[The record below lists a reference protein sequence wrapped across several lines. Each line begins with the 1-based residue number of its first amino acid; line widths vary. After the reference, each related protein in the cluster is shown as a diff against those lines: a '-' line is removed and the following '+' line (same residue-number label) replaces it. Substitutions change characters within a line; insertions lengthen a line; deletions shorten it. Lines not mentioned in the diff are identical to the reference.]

1 MLALW
6 TDSLQIP
13 KDNEN
18 IFNDIALSTF
28 NYQYR
33 NNQIYREFVTLSKYS
48 PGDIAHY
55 SQIPFLPI
63 SFFKTHLLLT
73 EPVPDANALL
83 RFESS
88 GTTGTNTSK
97 HYVLDPRIYEESFLN
112 TFKLF
117 YGDPKQ
123 YVFYCLLPS
132 YLEREHSSLVY
143 MCRRLITESAHPDSG
158 FFLNDQ
164 QRLAD
169 LLRREERAGRKIF
182 LLGVTFGLLDFAEK
196 YDDLN
201 LGDAIVM
208 ETGGMKG
215 RREEWTRAQV
225 HDFLRDTWNLPRI
238 HSEYGMTE
246 LLSQAYAAD
255 SGLYQTPPWMKILVR
270 DINDPKSNT
279 THGSGLIN
287 VIDLANICSCSFIAT
302 DDIGKVN
309 MDGSFEVLGRNDHS
323 ILRGCS
329 MLAL

>member
-13 KDNEN
+13 KDNEHV
-18 IFNDIALSTF
+18 FNDIALSTF
-28 NYQYR
+28 HYQYR
-33 NNQIYREFVTLSKYS
+33 NNQIYREFVALSKYS
-48 PGDIAHY
+48 PDDIVHY

-73 EPVPDANALL
+73 QRVPDTNALL

-97 HYVLDPRIYEESFLN
+97 HYVLDPGIYEESFLRA
-112 TFKLF
+112 FKLF
-117 YGDPKQ
+117 YGDPDQ

-143 MCRRLITESAHPDSG
+143 MCRRLIRESAHPDSG

-164 QRLAD
+164 PGLAD
-169 LLRREERAGRKIF
+169 LLRRKEGTGRKIF

-196 YDDLN
+196 YHDLN

-215 RREEWTRAQV
+215 RREEWTREQI
-225 HDFLRDTWNLPRI
+225 HDFLQDTWNLPKI

-246 LLSQAYAAD
+246 LLSQAYAEN
-255 SGLYQTPPWMKILVR
+255 SGIYRTPPWMKILVR
-270 DINDPKSNT
+270 DINDPKATT

-287 VIDLANICSCSFIAT
+287 VIDLANIYSCSFIAT

-309 MDGSFEVLGRNDHS
+309 MDGSFGVLGRNDHS

-329 MLAL
+329 MLAV